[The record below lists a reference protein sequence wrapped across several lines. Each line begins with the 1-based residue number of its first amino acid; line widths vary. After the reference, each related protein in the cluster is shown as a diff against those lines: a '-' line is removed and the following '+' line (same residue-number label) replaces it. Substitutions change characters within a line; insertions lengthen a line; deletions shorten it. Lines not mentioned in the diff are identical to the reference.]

1 MNPILLAA
9 LEVQEFCRQRGWRFC
24 FIGAVAVQRWGE
36 PRLTQDV
43 DLTILTDFGEEER
56 WILPLLERFTPRR
69 SDARDF
75 AVQNRVVLLRA
86 DNGVPL
92 DVSLGAMPFEE
103 RVVARA
109 TRFAFASDAELLT
122 CSAED
127 LVVLKAFAN
136 REKDWLDVEGVILRQ
151 GGSLNTVLVWRELEP
166 LVELKEE
173 PEIADR
179 LRKLLK
185 RSRDTET

>member
-1 MNPILLAA
+1 
-9 LEVQEFCRQRGWRFC
+9 
-24 FIGAVAVQRWGE
+24 VAVQRWGE

-43 DLTILTDFGEEER
+43 DLTILTGFGDEER
-56 WILPLLERFTPRR
+56 WILPLLGRFAQRR
-69 SDARDF
+69 ADARDF
-75 AVQNRVVLLRA
+75 AIETRVVLLRA

-109 TRFAFASDAELLT
+109 TRFAFAPDAELLT
-122 CSAED
+122 CGAED

-151 GGSLNTVLVWRELEP
+151 AGSLNAALVWRELEP

-173 PEIADR
+173 PEIAER
-179 LRKLLK
+179 LRGLLN
-185 RSRDTET
+185 RPRDTAT